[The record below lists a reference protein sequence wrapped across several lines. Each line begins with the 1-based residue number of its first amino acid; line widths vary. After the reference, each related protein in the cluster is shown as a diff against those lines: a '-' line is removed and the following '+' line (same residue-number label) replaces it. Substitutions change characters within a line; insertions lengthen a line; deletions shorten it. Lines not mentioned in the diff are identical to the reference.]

1 MTRIRF
7 DGRRQQPPSQPVHRA
22 PVYSFQGTSARNH
35 WTADG
40 RLAHVIDH
48 GVQPSTSDLV
58 DRWLTV
64 PEVADQLGVDVTRV
78 RQFLR
83 ERQLLAVR
91 RGDESVLHVPAA
103 FVHDGKVLKGLP
115 GTLTLL
121 ADNGFDDD
129 ASLRWLFTADESL
142 PGTPVEALT
151 ENRGTEVRRRA
162 QALAF

>member
-1 MTRIRF
+1 M
-7 DGRRQQPPSQPVHRA
+7 
-22 PVYSFQGTSARNH
+22 
-35 WTADG
+35 
-40 RLAHVIDH
+40 IDH
-48 GVQPSTSDLV
+48 GVPPPMSALV
-58 DRWLTV
+58 EQWLTV

-91 RGDESVLHVPAA
+91 GDEGMLRVPAA
-103 FVHDGKVLKGLP
+103 FVQEGKVLKGLP

-121 ADNGFDDD
+121 ADSGFDDD

-142 PGTPVEALT
+142 PGTPAQALV